1 MKWKALLGAVALAV
15 SAAAQADSYPSRPIT
30 FVVPAAAGG
39 AVDSIARALAEV
51 VGRQMGQHVIVD
63 NKPGAGGM
71 LGTQYVARAAPDGYT
86 VLVTA
91 SGPVLTAPFMY
102 AKVPYDVRRDL
113 TFVSQICTGQL
124 VLAVNPQKVPAK
136 TVKEF
141 MAWAQQHKGSVTYG
155 SYGVGSAAHLMGSY
169 FSESNRLD
177 MTHVAYKGESPMVQD
192 LIGGQLDWAIGTV
205 GVMAPHIQNG
215 RLRPLAV
222 LGDRR
227 PAELPNV
234 PTMSESGFPQPEYR
248 PVGWAAMLAPANV
261 PPAVLARL
269 EQEVRAAVQTT
280 SMKARFQIFGMYAL
294 GTSAAEFRR
303 DFDATVP
310 VTERLIRASGARI
323 D

>member
-51 VGRQMGQHVIVD
+51 VGRQMGQPVIVD